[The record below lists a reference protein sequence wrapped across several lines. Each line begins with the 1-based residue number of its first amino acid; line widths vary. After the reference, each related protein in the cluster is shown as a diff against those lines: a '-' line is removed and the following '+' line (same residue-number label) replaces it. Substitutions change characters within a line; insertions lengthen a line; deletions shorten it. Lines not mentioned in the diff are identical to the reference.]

1 MTGTKKVHLM
11 RELELSAH
19 ARVRVRQHARL
30 VRKLLLLLRELR
42 LEFVTSAYVSIP
54 QHTPAYV
61 SMPPHTSAYVSIRLP
76 GLRVR
81 DSAASRR
88 ECVRARRLAVA
99 PAPA

>member
-1 MTGTKKVHLM
+1 M

-30 VRKLLLLLRELR
+30 VRELLLLLRELLAPR
-42 LEFVTSAYVSIP
+42 VRDVSICQHTSAYASIR
-54 QHTPAYV
+54 Q
-61 SMPPHTSAYVSIRLP
+61 HTSAYVSIRLP